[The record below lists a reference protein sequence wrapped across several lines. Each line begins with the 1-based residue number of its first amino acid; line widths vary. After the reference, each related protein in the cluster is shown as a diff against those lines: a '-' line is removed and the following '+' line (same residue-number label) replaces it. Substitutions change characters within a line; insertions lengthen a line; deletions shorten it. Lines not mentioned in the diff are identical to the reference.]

1 MSPKYDIKI
10 FGSTIQ
16 VIRPKSRASPI
27 YLRRLVSPT
36 FIKVWFS
43 VKDKDKDFD
52 RSNWEMLTT
61 DEKMFLSRIT
71 ALAQIEDGGLAQ
83 ANASLVHDVHQRL
96 QLIEG
101 AVVSGNL
108 NKTLVEEYLQLIDK
122 LSDSGNL
129 NKNAAAKMK
138 ACITNRYA
146 NLLTET

>member
-16 VIRPKSRASPI
+16 VIRPNSRASPI

-52 RSNWEMLTT
+52 RSNWDMLTT

-71 ALAQIEDGGLAQ
+71 VLAQIEDGGLAQ
-83 ANASLVHDVHQRL
+83 ANSSLIHDVHQRL

-108 NKTLVEEYLQLIDK
+108 NRSLVEEYLQLIDK
-122 LSDSGNL
+122 LSESGNL

-138 ACITNRYA
+138 ACITNRYSE
-146 NLLTET
+146 LLG